1 MLGRVAQSKGDAVNI
16 TGAGMLE
23 EREGRGGGEAG
34 RPRRRPAVF
43 AVVSW
48 ALGLV
53 LLVFVAAP
61 LVALAT
67 GTSLHELVSTLGEA
81 DIRQALAVSVEA
93 ALLATVLAAIGGIPL
108 AYLLARRSFAGKRLV
123 EGLIDLPIV
132 FPHTAA
138 GIALLLV
145 FGRSGVFGRGFAHL
159 GIAFTDT
166 LAGVVVA
173 MLFVSLPFLVD
184 TAREAFALVDPGYE
198 QVARTLGATPG
209 TAFLRVALP
218 LARRGVLAGALLMWA
233 RGMSEFGAIV
243 ILAYNPKTMSVL
255 VFERFEGL
263 GLDAAKPAALLIVLL
278 ALVVFIAVRAIA
290 GRREERL

>member
-1 MLGRVAQSKGDAVNI
+1 MSAVDTREI
-16 TGAGMLE
+16 DDQAAPADRRD
-23 EREGRGGGEAG
+23 ERAGGGGAV
-34 RPRRRPAVF
+34 RPRRRPAAF
-43 AVVSW
+43 SVVSW

-61 LVALAT
+61 LVALVT
-67 GTSLHELVSTLGEA
+67 GTSLHEFLSTIGEA
-81 DIRQALAVSVEA
+81 DVRQALATSVEA
-93 ALLATVLAAIGGIPL
+93 AVLATVLACIGGVPL
-108 AYLLARRSFAGKRLV
+108 AYLLARRDFPGKRLV

-159 GIAFTDT
+159 GVAFTDT
-166 LAGVVVA
+166 LAGIVVA
-173 MLFVSLPFLVD
+173 MMFVSLPFLVD
-184 TAREAFALVDPGYE
+184 TAREAFALIDPGYE

-209 TAFLRVALP
+209 SAFARVALP

-255 VFERFEGL
+255 VYERFEGL

-278 ALVVFIAVRAIA
+278 ALAVFIVVRATA
-290 GRREERL
+290 GRRGVQP

>member
-1 MLGRVAQSKGDAVNI
+1 MAGSGTLEGRK
-16 TGAGMLE
+16 
-23 EREGRGGGEAG
+23 GRGGGEAV
-34 RPRRRPAVF
+34 RPRRRPAAF

-48 ALGLV
+48 GLGFI
-53 LLVFVAAP
+53 LLIFVAAP
-61 LVALAT
+61 LVALVT
-67 GTSLHELVSTLGEA
+67 GTGLHELISTMRAA
-81 DIRQALAVSVEA
+81 DVRQALFTSIEA
-93 ALLATVLAAIGGIPL
+93 ALLATLLAALFGVPL
-108 AYLLARRSFAGKRLV
+108 AYLLARRNFAGKRLI

-138 GIALLLV
+138 GLALLLV
-145 FGRSGVFGRGFAHL
+145 FGRTGVFGRGFAHL

-166 LAGVVVA
+166 LAGIVVA

-198 QVARTLGATPG
+198 RVARTLGATPG
-209 TAFLRVALP
+209 VAFWRIALP

-255 VFERFEGL
+255 VYERFEGL
-263 GLDAAKPAALLIVLL
+263 GLNAAKPAALLIVLV
-278 ALVVFIAVRAIA
+278 ALVVFIVVRAMS
-290 GRREERL
+290 GRREERA

>member
-1 MLGRVAQSKGDAVNI
+1 VSVAGTGMLG
-16 TGAGMLE
+16 
-23 EREGRGGGEAG
+23 EREGRGGGEAV
-34 RPRRRPAVF
+34 RPRRRPAAF

-48 ALGLV
+48 ALGFI
-53 LLVFVAAP
+53 LLIFVAAP
-61 LVALAT
+61 LVALVT
-67 GTSLHELVSTLGEA
+67 GTGLHELIATMRAA
-81 DIRQALAVSVEA
+81 DVRQALFTSIEA
-93 ALLATVLAAIGGIPL
+93 ALLATLLAALFGVPL
-108 AYLLARRSFAGKRLV
+108 AYLLARRSFAGKRLI

-138 GIALLLV
+138 GLALLLV
-145 FGRSGVFGRGFAHL
+145 FGRTGVFGRGFAHL

-184 TAREAFALVDPGYE
+184 TARESFSLVDPGYE
-198 QVARTLGATPG
+198 RVARTLGATPG
-209 TAFLRVALP
+209 VAFWRIALP

-255 VFERFEGL
+255 VYERFEGL

-278 ALVVFIAVRAIA
+278 ALVVFIVVRAIS
-290 GRREERL
+290 GRREERA

>member
-1 MLGRVAQSKGDAVNI
+1 MSAA
-16 TGAGMLE
+16 
-23 EREGRGGGEAG
+23 
-34 RPRRRPAVF
+34 PPPRRPAAF
-43 AVVSW
+43 AVISW
-48 ALGLV
+48 ALGLL

-61 LVALAT
+61 LVALLT
-67 GTSLHELVSTLGEA
+67 GTSLHEFVTTIGQA
-81 DIRQALAVSVEA
+81 DVRQALFVSVEA
-93 ALLATVLAAIGGIPL
+93 ALLATALAAIGGVPL
-108 AYLLARRSFAGKRLV
+108 AYLLARRSFRGKRLV

-138 GIALLLV
+138 V
-145 FGRSGVFGRGFAHL
+145 FGRSGVFGRGVAHL

-198 QVARTLGATPG
+198 RVARTLGATPG
-209 TAFLRVALP
+209 VAFARVALP

-255 VFERFEGL
+255 TYERFESG
-263 GLDAAKPAALLIVLL
+263 GLDAARPAALLVVLL
-278 ALVVFIAVRAIA
+278 ALVVFIAVRSMA
-290 GRREERL
+290 GRREERP